1 MQASHAEGSVGLAEA
16 CLRKK
21 QMAASMRIHRA
32 TRAGRRLAG
41 AILLAATGV
50 LLAAPA
56 DAQLFERRQDFFPF
70 SLFGDRGGQPPSG
83 YPRYGGAPQQP
94 MESAKAPPPRKPETP
109 PTSTVLVIGD
119 SLADWLAYGLEEALT
134 DTPEIGVVRK
144 IRPFSG
150 LVRYDAR
157 SEAVEW
163 PQAVK
168 EMLAT
173 EQPAVIVVMLGLN
186 DRQALRERI
195 NAKPQK
201 QEAATPAQ
209 GQGQAQG
216 EAPAASP
223 GSEPAQQPSAENAA
237 PAAPPAAPANEPP
250 QRTQTVSYEFHTD
263 KWGDAYT
270 KRVDEMIAALKAKG
284 VPVVWVGLPAIRT
297 RTTSDIT
304 YLDEIYR
311 TRAAKAGIVYVD
323 VWDGFV
329 DDRGGFAVQGPDFE
343 GQIRRLRS
351 NDGVHFTKAGAVKL
365 AHYVEHDLR
374 RVMSNRPVPVALPG
388 TEEQA
393 PKVPGG
399 ATRAAVGAVVPLT
412 AGAAETG
419 DLLGGGG
426 TPAPGGAA
434 ADPMVARVLSRGDAI
449 AAPPAGR
456 ADNFSW
462 PRTGA
467 TANISNEV
475 EIVPAAAPTPAAA
488 PAAPP
493 AAAAK
498 SPPAKGAATVK
509 KPDAKPETKP
519 DAKKEAT
526 PDTPP
531 FRSPR
536 RSRVELDGAVR
547 PPSPVGPGPTNV
559 R

>member
-1 MQASHAEGSVGLAEA
+1 
-16 CLRKK
+16 
-21 QMAASMRIHRA
+21 MR
-32 TRAGRRLAG
+32 RRLAS
-41 AILLAATGV
+41 ALILAATST

-70 SLFGDRGGQPPSG
+70 SLFGDRGGPPPSG
-83 YPRYGGAPQQP
+83 FPRFGGAPAP
-94 MESAKAPPPRKPETP
+94 PSESAKAPPPRKPETP

-144 IRPFSG
+144 IRPASG
-150 LVRYDAR
+150 LVRYEAR
-157 SEAVEW
+157 NEMLEW

-168 EMLAT
+168 EMLAS
-173 EQPAVIVVMLGLN
+173 EQPSVIVVMLGLN

-195 NAKPQK
+195 SPKPQK
-201 QEAATPAQ
+201 QETPAQ
-209 GQGQAQG
+209 GQGTAPG
-216 EAPAASP
+216 EAPAAAS
-223 GSEPAQQPSAENAA
+223 GSEPAQQQSAETATPPAPPTA
-237 PAAPPAAPANEPP
+237 PAAPASEPP
-250 QRTQTVSYEFHTD
+250 RPAQTVSYEFHTD
-263 KWGDAYT
+263 KWGEAYA

-284 VPVVWVGLPAIRT
+284 VPVLWVGLPAIRT

-311 TRAAKAGIVYVD
+311 ARAARAGVVYVD

-351 NDGVHFTKAGAVKL
+351 GDGVHFTKYGAIKL

-374 RVMSNRPVPVALPG
+374 RVMANRPVPVALPG
-388 TEEQA
+388 TDEQGPA
-393 PKVPGG
+393 KAFGSG
-399 ATRAAVGAVVPLT
+399 TRAAVGPVVPLG
-412 AGAAETG
+412 ANAAETG
-419 DLLGGGG
+419 DLLGAGG

-462 PRTGA
+462 PRAGA
-467 TANISNEV
+467 TANISTQV
-475 EIVPAAAPTPAAA
+475 EIVPEAAPA

-493 AAAAK
+493 PAAAK
-498 SPPAKGAATVK
+498 GAPAKNAGAK
-509 KPDAKPETKP
+509 KPETKP
-519 DAKKEAT
+519 DAKKEAA
-526 PDTPP
+526 PETPP
-531 FRSPR
+531 LRSPR
-536 RSRVELDGAVR
+536 RTRADLDGAVR
-547 PPSPVGPGPTNV
+547 PPSLVGSGPANV

>member
-1 MQASHAEGSVGLAEA
+1 M
-16 CLRKK
+16 
-21 QMAASMRIHRA
+21 MAHRA
-32 TRAGRRLAG
+32 TRMRRIAG
-41 AILLAATGV
+41 AIVLAATGM

-70 SLFGDRGGQPPSG
+70 SLFGDRGGPPPSG
-83 YPRYGGAPQQP
+83 YPRFGGVPQQP
-94 MESAKAPPPRKPETP
+94 MESAKAPPPRKPETA
-109 PTSTVLVIGD
+109 PTSTVLVVGD
-119 SLADWLAYGLEEALT
+119 SLADWLAYGLEETLT
-134 DTPEIGVVRK
+134 DTPDIGVVRK

-150 LVRYDAR
+150 LVRYDPR
-157 SEAVEW
+157 NENLEW
-163 PQAVK
+163 SQAVK
-168 EMLAT
+168 EMLAS
-173 EQPAVIVVMLGLN
+173 EQPSVIVVMLGLN

-195 NAKPQK
+195 NPKPQK
-201 QEAATPAQ
+201 QEAAAPAGQGQ

-216 EAPAASP
+216 EAPAAAS
-223 GSEPAQQPSAENAA
+223 GSEPGQQPSAENAT
-237 PAAPPAAPANEPP
+237 PAAPPAAPAAPANEPP
-250 QRTQTVSYEFHTD
+250 QRTQMVSYEFHTD
-263 KWGDAYT
+263 KWGEAYA

-311 TRAAKAGIVYVD
+311 TRAARAGVVYVD

-329 DDRGGFAVQGPDFE
+329 DERGGFAVQGPDFE
-343 GQIRRLRS
+343 GQIRRLRTG
-351 NDGVHFTKAGAVKL
+351 DGIHFTKPGAVKL

-374 RVMSNRPVPVALPG
+374 RVMANRPVPVAVPG
-388 TEEQA
+388 TDEQA
-393 PKVPGG
+393 PKAPGTG
-399 ATRAAVGAVVPLT
+399 TRAAVGAVVPLN

-419 DLLGGGG
+419 DLLGAGG
-426 TPAPGGAA
+426 TPAAGGAA
-434 ADPMVARVLSRGDAI
+434 ADPLVARVISRGDAI

-462 PRTGA
+462 PRAGA

-475 EIVPAAAPTPAAA
+475 EIVPSVAPAAAA
-488 PAAPP
+488 PAAPA

-498 SPPAKGAATVK
+498 GPPAKGAATVK
-509 KPDAKPETKP
+509 KPEAKPETKP

-526 PDTPP
+526 PETPP
-531 FRSPR
+531 LRSPR
-536 RSRVELDGAVR
+536 RTRAELDGVVR